1 MYTASLV
8 CGGGRLRGLA
18 KKKIVHKLL
27 LRSTPRKARLRD
39 LEKNEEKKRRA
50 YAASHAGVLLSS
62 NLCTIFFFLYA
73 ASLLCAGANLRG
85 LACRR
90 AARGA
95 RFTCFTST
103 TVQILTPEALLEVLN
118 LLALLVPKYKY

>member
-18 KKKIVHKLL
+18 KKKIVRKLL

-39 LEKNEEKKRRA
+39 LEKIEEKKRRA

-62 NLCTIFFFLYA
+62 NLWTNFFFCTQQAFFALAQTYA
-73 ASLLCAGANLRG
+73 ASHAG
-85 LACRR
+85 
-90 AARGA
+90 
-95 RFTCFTST
+95 
-103 TVQILTPEALLEVLN
+103 VLLEVLG
-118 LLALLVPKYKY
+118 LLALLVQQCKY